1 MQVGQVV
8 KFREV
13 LEPNDA
19 VARYVVLEVQGD
31 RVMVSPVHA
40 AFDGWKIRPVMTY
53 RVTDMV

>member
-31 RVMVSPVHA
+31 RVMVSPIHA
-40 AFDGWKIRPVMTY
+40 SLEFLKIRPVMTC